1 MARPLKT
8 DDEDIKYANELLQ
21 TTDDA
26 KTMRMALAVVLP
38 VLTGTSLLETAKLLG
53 ISQRGT
59 QNLRTRLNEM
69 RTGRYVAR
77 QHGGRQRE
85 NMTLEEEKAF
95 LGSWEEQAAQGRIV
109 VASEMR
115 EALVEK
121 LGKKLC
127 ESYVYRLLKRH
138 GWRKSAP
145 DTRHPKADEAKQEE
159 WKKNSKWKWQV
170 VVRQK
175 TPKEDQRT

>member
-1 MARPLKT
+1 MARPLET
-8 DDEDIKYANELLQ
+8 DDEDIKYANELLR
-21 TTDDA
+21 TTDNA

-38 VLTGTSLLETAKLLG
+38 VMAGTSLLETAELLG
-53 ISQRGT
+53 ISQKGT

-69 RTGRYVAR
+69 RTGRHVAR

-95 LGSWEEQAAQGRIV
+95 LGSWEGQAAQGQTV
-109 VASEMR
+109 VAGGMR
-115 EALVEK
+115 EALAKK
-121 LGKKLC
+121 LGKELN

-145 DTRHPKADEAKQEE
+145 DTRRPKADEAKQEK
-159 WKKNSKWKWQV
+159 WKKNSMWK
-170 VVRQK
+170 
-175 TPKEDQRT
+175 